1 MDCSLRFW
9 DWGDYICIDNIYIEG
24 MRPKYLSLS
33 YDNRLLVITDWMCKL
48 RIFDLKI
55 RKQIW
60 VYEEYQEIVKAEW
73 FLNISSIIIFLE
85 DNVKILDVF
94 LH

>member
-1 MDCSLRFW
+1 
-9 DWGDYICIDNIYIEG
+9 

-33 YDNRLLVITDWMCKL
+33 YDNRLLIITDWMCKI
-48 RIFDLKI
+48 RIFDLKL

-73 FLNISSIIIFLE
+73 FCGVTSIIICLE
-85 DNVKILDVF
+85 DNVKILNVF
-94 LH
+94 FN